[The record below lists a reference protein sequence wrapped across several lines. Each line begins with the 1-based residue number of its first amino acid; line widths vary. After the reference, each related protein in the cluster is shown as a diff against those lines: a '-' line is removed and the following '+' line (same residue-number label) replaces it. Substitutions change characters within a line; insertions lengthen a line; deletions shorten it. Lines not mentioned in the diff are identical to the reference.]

1 MCLSSRYQLQRM
13 LSVSLALL
21 LNCPAVKSYAR
32 LLQVEAK
39 GDEVKRLALAGRA
52 AEGTA
57 AVSKSLYLR
66 GQHPEIPRE
75 YALLA
80 FCAIKAFKF

>member
-39 GDEVKRLALAGRA
+39 DEVKRLALAGRA

>member
-1 MCLSSRYQLQRM
+1 M
-13 LSVSLALL
+13 LSVSMALL
-21 LNCPAVKSYAR
+21 LNCPAVKSSAR
-32 LLQVEAK
+32 LLHVKAK
-39 GDEVKRLALAGRA
+39 GDEVNRLALARA

-66 GQHPEIPRE
+66 GQHPEVPRE
-75 YALLA
+75 YAPLT